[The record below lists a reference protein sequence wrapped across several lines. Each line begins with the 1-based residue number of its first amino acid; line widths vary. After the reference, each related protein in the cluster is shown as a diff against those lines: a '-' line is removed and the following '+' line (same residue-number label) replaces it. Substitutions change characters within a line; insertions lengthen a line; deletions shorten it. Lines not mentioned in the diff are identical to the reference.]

1 MLKNAPCP
9 FRIVRHRFR
18 RWCRK
23 GYAAFASLKRVVTI
37 GCLAAHVSERFQT
50 KYNALHRGGL
60 QPATDRL
67 TTGGEEDTGEPAM
80 LPDTAG
86 SYGYGYLLL
95 PVAAAYL
102 YSDDCGCTFL
112 SVFRTDL
119 SIKKAEGS
127 RLKPGSLPLFL
138 FFFPAFSSMTYLN
151 NKRISDLSNDYK

>member
-80 LPDTAG
+80 LPDAAG

-95 PVAAAYL
+95 PAAAAYL

-112 SVFRTDL
+112 PVFRTDL
-119 SIKKAEGS
+119 SIKKAEDYPVETGQS
-127 RLKPGSLPLFL
+127 SAFFIPLSGFQL
-138 FFFPAFSSMTYLN
+138 HDIF
-151 NKRISDLSNDYK
+151 K